1 MKSFNLQNIS
11 NTYNWNYG
19 NVKGLKQNES
29 GYYNNS
35 LSDII
40 NAALSLVF

>member
-1 MKSFNLQNIS
+1 MKLTDLIDIS